1 MNEQQRREV
10 FGKDGG
16 WLEKVG
22 KTVSPTE
29 SGSGDIHYLQSKMS
43 RTATA
48 HKIRKLCLKQD
59 KKLKK
64 KDKAHKV
71 ENPNTAQLFHL

>member
-1 MNEQQRREV
+1 M

-29 SGSGDIHYLQSKMS
+29 SGSGDITLP
-43 RTATA
+43 
-48 HKIRKLCLKQD
+48 
-59 KKLKK
+59 
-64 KDKAHKV
+64 V
-71 ENPNTAQLFHL
+71 V

>member
-1 MNEQQRREV
+1 M

-29 SGSGDIHYLQSKMS
+29 SGSGDIHYL
-43 RTATA
+43 
-48 HKIRKLCLKQD
+48 
-59 KKLKK
+59 
-64 KDKAHKV
+64 
-71 ENPNTAQLFHL
+71 